1 MTHLNIRNGSVVTLA
16 IELWDVH
23 GNLLERSEDPML
35 YLHGGYDGIFAAVE
49 AVLDGRKAGDRVTV
63 DLEPEEAFGDYDETL
78 VTLVDRDV
86 CPEVLEVGMQLEG
99 IPGEGNEGDDALI
112 YTVTDIEEGSVVLD
126 GNHPYAGIA
135 LRFIATVVAV
145 RAATED
151 EIEQGQPD
159 DPSGGLLRVQH

>member
-1 MTHLNIRNGSVVTLA
+1 MTTLNIESDTVVSLD

-23 GNLLERSEDPML
+23 GNLLESSEAPMS
-35 YLHGGYDGIFAAVE
+35 YLHGGYDGIFSVVE
-49 AVLDGRKAGDRVTV
+49 AVLDGRKPGDRITV

-78 VTLVDRDV
+78 VALVDREV

-99 IPGEGNEGDDALI
+99 IPGEGSDDDAMI
-112 YTVTDIEEGSVVLD
+112 YTVTDIEEGAVVLD

-151 EIEQGQPD
+151 EIEQGAPV